1 MKNPLAG
8 ADLYD
13 WMALRRV
20 SDGGVTQAGACWLD
34 SGHRVPGY
42 IADALTELL
51 GKGLV
56 ALADQDPYGLR
67 RSALTDSGAARYQ
80 RLCRQRQ
87 VTLRVPAPRF
97 GATGQR
103 AGVDDPDPPA
113 ATALPD

>member
-20 SDGGVTQAGACWLD
+20 SEGGIAKMGDCWLE

-42 IADALTELL
+42 VASSLTELVA
-51 GKGLV
+51 GGLV

-67 RSALTDSGAARYQ
+67 RSALTDAGTVRYEG
-80 RLCRQRQ
+80 LRQLRQ
-87 VTLRVPAPRF
+87 VALQGARPRF
-97 GATGQR
+97 GTTCQR
-103 AGVDDPDPPA
+103 AGVDDPDPPGG
-113 ATALPD
+113 TALAH